1 VDCYGE
7 RGPIT
12 VSGGRAV
19 SGSPGDRV
27 PDEGSGAEPPEADGI
42 LVLIT
47 HFCAVLE
54 LAEVAN
60 LTEATRQSRTFDTA
74 AILSLKD

>member
-1 VDCYGE
+1 M
-7 RGPIT
+7 RG
-12 VSGGRAV
+12 R
-19 SGSPGDRV
+19 
-27 PDEGSGAEPPEADGI
+27 GAEPPEADGI